1 MLSSSSSKNR
11 TIVRS
16 RNVVRLTKAVLQ
28 TAFAVSDNLGA
39 SFAERLFTTPRRH
52 PRPDRERSVLATAR
66 EGSVE
71 VTLRSPRHLGTSV
84 TVPTWRWGFGPTVLL
99 VHGWE
104 GRGSQLGAFVAPL
117 VHAGLSV
124 VTFDAPGH
132 GNASD
137 HRLYLTDLADA
148 IADVAAAVGP
158 LHGVVAH
165 SFGAAGVLLAGARN
179 GLRCARNVMVAPNV
193 IIDDSVI
200 RFAQMVGLDDADRIA
215 FAQRIEVHSGIT
227 IESLRLDRMTAH
239 RDERLLVIHDRTDRE
254 VPLDHGERL
263 TSLWPNAQLVVTEGL
278 GHRRILRDD
287 ATIAAAVEMLAHGIQ
302 PPVSDLVREVDRQ
315 LEIEVPA
322 APVTR
327 RCLPVRR
334 HAP

>member
-11 TIVRS
+11 TTVRS
-16 RNVVRLTKAVLQ
+16 RNAIRLTKAALQ
-28 TAFAVSDNLGA
+28 TAFVLSDNLGA
-39 SFAERLFTTPRRH
+39 SLAERLFTTPRRH
-52 PRPDRERSVLATAR
+52 ARPDRERSILATAR

-71 VTLRSPRHLGTSV
+71 VTLRSPRHVGTTV
-84 TVPTWRWGFGPTVLL
+84 TVPTWRWGLGPTVLL

-137 HRLYLTDLADA
+137 HRLYLTDLADTV
-148 IADVAAAVGP
+148 ADVAAAIGP
-158 LHGVVAH
+158 LHGIVAH
-165 SFGAAGVLLAGARN
+165 SFGAAGVLLAGTRR

-193 IIDDSVI
+193 IVDDSVV
-200 RFAQMVGLDDADRIA
+200 RFARMVGLDDVDRTA
-215 FAQRIEVHSGIT
+215 FAQRIESHSGIT
-227 IESLRLDRMTAH
+227 IENLRLDRLTAD
-239 RDERLLVIHDRTDRE
+239 RDERMLIIHDRTDRE

-263 TSLWPNAQLVVTEGL
+263 AALWPNAQLVVTDDL

-287 ATIAAAVEMLAHGIQ
+287 ATIAATVYMLADGLQ
-302 PPVSDLVREVDRQ
+302 PPVSDLVREIDRQ
-315 LEIEVPA
+315 LDEALWSDRWADPTALWTANV
-322 APVTR
+322 
-327 RCLPVRR
+327 
-334 HAP
+334 